1 MNSLSSCVNCLSECT
16 KSITCMC
23 NADSLFVILAIKYLF
38 LNFGVFMK
46 KKGILLLIAILT
58 IIFLLL
64 LLFAKLNFNV
74 NTALAIFSLILTVLS
89 GTDFIKKH
97 TSIKSTN
104 KSPIDM
110 WMVFSV
116 AITAVSMYGLY
127 IDPQLSPL
135 EILTICIVSLILLVT
150 VLVSAFLN
158 YRKIKKPDVREI
170 IKQSHSVFRESEE
183 TITITTTIK
192 KAP

>member
-1 MNSLSSCVNCLSECT
+1 
-16 KSITCMC
+16 
-23 NADSLFVILAIKYLF
+23 
-38 LNFGVFMK
+38 MK

-74 NTALAIFSLILTVLS
+74 NTVLAIFSLILTVLS

-116 AITAVSMYGLY
+116 AITAVSIYGLLIEPSLLDIERY
-127 IDPQLSPL
+127 TIFIASGLL
-135 EILTICIVSLILLVT
+135 LLTVFT
-150 VLVSAFLN
+150 SAYLN
-158 YRKIKKPDVREI
+158 YRKIKKPDIREI
-170 IKQSHSVFRESEE
+170 IKQSHSVFRESEDM
-183 TITITTTIK
+183 ITITTTIK

>member
-1 MNSLSSCVNCLSECT
+1 
-16 KSITCMC
+16 
-23 NADSLFVILAIKYLF
+23 
-38 LNFGVFMK
+38 MK

-116 AITAVSMYGLY
+116 AIAAVSMYGLY